1 MKGVHLLFK
10 FFPPCNFRGFLD
22 LLPYFGQRGEKEK
35 QKERKNKKRI
45 HIEPPTM
52 KSKENGI
59 PTIQPRRF

>member
-35 QKERKNKKRI
+35 KKKEK
-45 HIEPPTM
+45 
-52 KSKENGI
+52 
-59 PTIQPRRF
+59 